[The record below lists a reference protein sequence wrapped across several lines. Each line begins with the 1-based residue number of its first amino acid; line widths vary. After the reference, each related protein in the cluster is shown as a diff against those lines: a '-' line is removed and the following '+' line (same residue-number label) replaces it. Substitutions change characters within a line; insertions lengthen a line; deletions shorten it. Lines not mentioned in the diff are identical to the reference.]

1 MGTLNQ
7 KNKNKQDDETE
18 IDLGKLFKALVQ
30 RLPIILLVT
39 LCFSAIGFSYGKYYL
54 PLEYT
59 SSTYMYVKNGD
70 ASEEKTA
77 INQQDL
83 MASKSLVETYIVILK
98 NDTVVK
104 QVGMN
109 LVSKFGVSEIS
120 KCFTVKNGVI
130 STAEL
135 KDAISMS
142 ADGDT
147 EVLKI
152 SAQTKDP
159 HVSAEICDIYA
170 EVAPTF
176 LIRIIGA
183 GSVEVIGDAEVPQ
196 SPSAPDVK
204 KITMMAA
211 AAGFVLSAGVAV
223 LIYLLD
229 RTIKGEDDI
238 QSFSISYLGEVPEMV
253 EARSGKRKPRK
264 KKNSPSALRNMLLC
278 AKDIPFPCSE
288 AYRSI
293 RTNLMF
299 ALAPR
304 EHKIVA
310 VTSPNAADGKSLTAA
325 NIAMAMMNKKVLF
338 IDADLRKPVQ
348 HQRLNLEN
356 KVGLSEVLGHMT
368 TWQVARHLAPLP
380 NMDVLTA
387 GTCPPN
393 PSELLASPA
402 MKKLLEE
409 AEQQYDYIIID
420 TPPVNVVSDALGLSD
435 CIGGI
440 LMVARYY
447 VTTTKELETALQA
460 ISVTGATVLGLVLTE
475 VDFKQGGYYKKYY
488 KKGSYCTYGNG
499 SKKKSH
505 SNQQPTAASE
515 TTDSDKQPVF

>member
-18 IDLGKLFKALVQ
+18 IDLGKLFKALMQ

-70 ASEEKTA
+70 TSEEKTA

-104 QVGMN
+104 QVGMS

-130 STAEL
+130 STSEL

-183 GSVEVIGDAEVPQ
+183 GSVEVIGDARNT
-196 SPSAPDVK
+196 A
-204 KITMMAA
+204 I
-211 AAGFVLSAGVAV
+211 
-223 LIYLLD
+223 
-229 RTIKGEDDI
+229 
-238 QSFSISYLGEVPEMV
+238 
-253 EARSGKRKPRK
+253 
-264 KKNSPSALRNMLLC
+264 ALRSRCEKNYYDGSRSRICSLC
-278 AKDIPFPCSE
+278 RCCS
-288 AYRSI
+288 
-293 RTNLMF
+293 
-299 ALAPR
+299 
-304 EHKIVA
+304 
-310 VTSPNAADGKSLTAA
+310 
-325 NIAMAMMNKKVLF
+325 
-338 IDADLRKPVQ
+338 
-348 HQRLNLEN
+348 LNLP
-356 KVGLSEVLGHMT
+356 VGSH
-368 TWQVARHLAPLP
+368 H
-380 NMDVLTA
+380 
-387 GTCPPN
+387 
-393 PSELLASPA
+393 
-402 MKKLLEE
+402 
-409 AEQQYDYIIID
+409 
-420 TPPVNVVSDALGLSD
+420 
-435 CIGGI
+435 
-440 LMVARYY
+440 
-447 VTTTKELETALQA
+447 
-460 ISVTGATVLGLVLTE
+460 
-475 VDFKQGGYYKKYY
+475 QGRR
-488 KKGSYCTYGNG
+488 
-499 SKKKSH
+499 
-505 SNQQPTAASE
+505 
-515 TTDSDKQPVF
+515 

>member
-1 MGTLNQ
+1 MVTLNQ

-18 IDLGKLFKALVQ
+18 IDLGKLFKALMR

-70 ASEEKTA
+70 TSEEKTA

-104 QVGMN
+104 QVGMS

-130 STAEL
+130 STSEL

-253 EARSGKRKPRK
+253 EARSGKRKRRK

-299 ALAPR
+299 ALAPQ

-325 NIAMAMMNKKVLF
+325 NIAMAMAMMNKKVLF

-348 HQRLNLEN
+348 HQRLKLEN

-393 PSELLASPA
+393 PSELL
-402 MKKLLEE
+402 
-409 AEQQYDYIIID
+409 YDYIIID

-460 ISVTGATVLGLVLTE
+460 ISVTGANVLGLVLTE

-488 KKGSYCTYGNG
+488 KKGSYYTYGNGNGNG

-505 SNQQPTAASE
+505 SHSTQQSE
-515 TTDSDKQPVF
+515 PVSTTTDTDSDKQPVS